1 MPRKGY
7 RKPASEA
14 RKLLVHTRL
23 TPLEKKHLELSVA
36 QSDVLGTAD
45 YIRQLIMGHEIKRR
59 PSNSRSKLIDGL
71 ATLNRKL
78 ASIDNNMNQI
88 ARVANSGG
96 RVSEIHLQQTLDEH
110 KELKALAASV
120 LQQIAERR

>member
-7 RKPASEA
+7 RKPENEA

-23 TPLEKKHLELSVA
+23 TPLEKKHLERGVA
-36 QSDVLGTAD
+36 ESDVVGVAD
-45 YIRQLIMGHEIKRR
+45 FIRHLIMGHEIKPR

-78 ASIDNNMNQI
+78 ASIDNNMNQL
-88 ARVANSGG
+88 ARIANSGG
-96 RVSEIHLQQTLDEH
+96 RVSEIHLQQTLDQH
-110 KELKALAASV
+110 RELKALAASV
-120 LQQIAERR
+120 LQQIAERK

>member
-7 RKPASEA
+7 RKPESEA

-23 TPLEKKHLELSVA
+23 TPLEKQHLEKSVA
-36 QSDVLGTAD
+36 ESDVLGVAD
-45 YIRQLIMGHEIKRR
+45 FIRQLIMGHEIKRR
-59 PSNSRSKLIDGL
+59 PSNSRTKLIDGL

-88 ARVANSGG
+88 ARIANSGG
-96 RVSEIHLQQTLDEH
+96 RVSEIHLQRTLDQH